1 MSDLSSAL
9 SMMWP
14 LSVVLRGV
22 NTISW
27 QFSQYSEKGLLGI
40 FYKEKVNYTNFLK
53 LQRTFVD
60 IFSGS
65 TLILIVPAWDQQEN
79 RMGSRML

>member
-1 MSDLSSAL
+1 MSLSSAL
-9 SMMWP
+9 GMMWP

-22 NTISW
+22 NEISW
-27 QFSQYSEKGLLGI
+27 QFLQYSEKGLLGI
-40 FYKEKVNYTNFLK
+40 FNKEKVNYSNFLK

-65 TLILIVPAWDQQEN
+65 ALILIVPAWGQQEN

>member
-9 SMMWP
+9 SIMWP

-27 QFSQYSEKGLLGI
+27 QFSQYAEKGLLGI
-40 FYKEKVNYTNFLK
+40 FYKEKVNYPNFLK

-65 TLILIVPAWDQQEN
+65 TLVHIVPAWDQQEN